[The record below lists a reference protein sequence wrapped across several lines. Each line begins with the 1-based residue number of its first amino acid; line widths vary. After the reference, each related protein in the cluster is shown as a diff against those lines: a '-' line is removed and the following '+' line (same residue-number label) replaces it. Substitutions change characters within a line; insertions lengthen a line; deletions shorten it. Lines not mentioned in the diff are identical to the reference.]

1 MMVQLLP
8 HACVHPRVPAGS
20 DLFTEASS
28 MALRLST
35 SPAKLPCP
43 SWNISSCFLHSSPLI
58 VLLHLVSQAS
68 HTHCGM
74 ITCAAVCS
82 ASLCLLSVQ
91 PPCCPAPPFSTP
103 TPHPGHQH
111 LLFSHRC

>member
-28 MALRLST
+28 VALRLST
-35 SPAKLPCP
+35 SPAKLLCP
-43 SWNISSCFLHSSPLI
+43 SWNVSSCFLHSSPLI

-68 HTHCGM
+68 HAHCGV
-74 ITCAAVCS
+74 ITCTAVS
-82 ASLCLLSVQ
+82 AQL
-91 PPCCPAPPFSTP
+91 PCVC
-103 TPHPGHQH
+103 
-111 LLFSHRC
+111 

>member
-20 DLFTEASS
+20 DWFTDASS
-28 MALRLST
+28 VALRLST

-43 SWNISSCFLHSSPLI
+43 SWNVSSCFLHSSASV

-68 HTHCGM
+68 RAHCGVM
-74 ITCAAVCS
+74 TCAAVC
-82 ASLCLLSVQ
+82 AQL
-91 PPCCPAPPFSTP
+91 PCVC
-103 TPHPGHQH
+103 
-111 LLFSHRC
+111 